1 MLQRIQTV
9 YLGLVVILGFV
20 FSFIPVLEF
29 SYEGNQ
35 YFMNAYHTVLV
46 EENGVKDIFRNMGVG
61 TLSGLVVLNSL
72 IVIFLYKKRQLQ
84 IKLCKLNILLLALE
98 VAGIALYA
106 DAAKELIA
114 IEGEVETKMTFGIF
128 IPVISLILT
137 YLATR
142 AIRKDEE
149 LVRAADRLR

>member
-20 FSFIPVLEF
+20 FSFIPVLGF